1 MKYTSFL
8 TGDACDP
15 DDDNDN
21 VFDTVD
27 NCRLV
32 YNPDQADSDGKLVIS
47 NVVIIR
53 FLIHDLILLLFS
65 ELAQLC
71 VLRAL
76 RVSRACATYVSL
88 HVVASASTRFAV
100 HALRALRILRA
111 LLTSLTY
118 CLPYLIYV
126 THLCALCILLAHFKT
141 CLNFLLKASFKPH
154 NKDDFLGRNFN
165 K

>member
-1 MKYTSFL
+1 MFTVFKKICGLNLSLTYDQFFLMRYTSFS

-32 YNPDQADSDGKLVIS
+32 YNPDQADSDGKLVIP
-47 NVVIIR
+47 NVVFTR

-71 VLRAL
+71 LLRAL
-76 RVSRACATYVSL
+76 RVSCACATYVSL
-88 HVVASASTRFAV
+88 HVVASVYA
-100 HALRALRILRA
+100 
-111 LLTSLTY
+111 
-118 CLPYLIYV
+118 
-126 THLCALCILLAHFKT
+126 LCAPYMPYVLYASCVLYLHVLLIAYRTLFT
-141 CLNFLLKASFKPH
+141 
-154 NKDDFLGRNFN
+154 
-165 K
+165 

>member
-1 MKYTSFL
+1 MRYTSFL

-32 YNPDQADSDGKLVIS
+32 YNPDQADSDGKLVIP
-47 NVVIIR
+47 NVVITR

-88 HVVASASTRFAV
+88 HVVASASTCFGRRTCLTCFTHLARFTYMSY
-100 HALRALRILRA
+100 
-111 LLTSLTY
+111 LLPTV
-118 CLPYLIYV
+118 PYLRNSFMCLV
-126 THLCALCILLAHFKT
+126 HLTGTL
-141 CLNFLLKASFKPH
+141 
-154 NKDDFLGRNFN
+154 
-165 K
+165 